1 MQLNWMSVAIGCALF
16 VLMGCQESAAPPP
29 STPTPTTAPTPTA
42 EPEPTIAN
50 LTIIYT
56 NDEHGWMEGIEDGRG
71 AAEIVSLWRDD
82 GCEPATCLILS
93 GGDMWTGP
101 AISTWTRGASMA
113 DVMNEMGYAAAAVGN
128 HEFDFGLE
136 QLQQHAENSAF
147 PFVSA
152 NIRYK
157 GRGTVPTEF
166 GIQPFTIVERSGI
179 QIGIIGLTTQLTPKT
194 TFPTNVS
201 GFDFISYVDALAEAI
216 PQAQAAGAEMIV
228 VPGHICSWETA
239 LLVRSELDIHMVGG
253 GHCNELQANFNE
265 RTGIVSLIGGSHL
278 QSYSIAQIAFD
289 VAAREIVSAETDT
302 RENIN
307 GATDPVIAGIIADW
321 RAVAAEELGQVIGYL
336 DTGLARRSA
345 DMQELV
351 TEAWL
356 DGVPSADIAVT
367 NLGGFRQA
375 LDAGELTVGDVV
387 GMLPFDNVLVEVKMT
402 GQQFIRVLG
411 IRPDMALGGVHRA
424 GIRWILDATGEPLD
438 PETVYT
444 VVVTDFMYAGGDELG
459 VLAEIDPNAYNTA
472 IDWRQP
478 VLDWIEGVG
487 SSAENPLNP
496 AIKR

>member
-1 MQLNWMSVAIGCALF
+1 M
-16 VLMGCQESAAPPP
+16 
-29 STPTPTTAPTPTA
+29 
-42 EPEPTIAN
+42 
-50 LTIIYT
+50 
-56 NDEHGWMEGIEDGRG
+56 
-71 AAEIVSLWRDD
+71 
-82 GCEPATCLILS
+82 
-93 GGDMWTGP
+93 
-101 AISTWTRGASMA
+101 
-113 DVMNEMGYAAAAVGN
+113 
-128 HEFDFGLE
+128 
-136 QLQQHAENSAF
+136 
-147 PFVSA
+147 
-152 NIRYK
+152 
-157 GRGTVPTEF
+157 
-166 GIQPFTIVERSGI
+166 
-179 QIGIIGLTTQLTPKT
+179 
-194 TFPTNVS
+194 
-201 GFDFISYVDALAEAI
+201 
-216 PQAQAAGAEMIV
+216 
-228 VPGHICSWETA
+228 
-239 LLVRSELDIHMVGG
+239 
-253 GHCNELQANFNE
+253 
-265 RTGIVSLIGGSHL
+265 
-278 QSYSIAQIAFD
+278 
-289 VAAREIVSAETDT
+289 
-302 RENIN
+302 
-307 GATDPVIAGIIADW
+307 
-321 RAVAAEELGQVIGYL
+321 IGYL